1 MRLGHLTESGN
12 CQYVQ
17 VTEGLSDDPKPRN
30 WHWRAEVS
38 WGKSPGE
45 KTRRTLS
52 MAIRKS
58 RPPCFLLS
66 SLIVIAKSF
75 YSE

>member
-17 VTEGLSDDPKPRN
+17 VTEGSSDDPKPRN
-30 WHWRAEVS
+30 WHRGEHEVS

-45 KTRRTLS
+45 KTRTMLRMANTEEQASMLS
-52 MAIRKS
+52 FELALNHR
-58 RPPCFLLS
+58 
-66 SLIVIAKSF
+66 
-75 YSE
+75 